1 MKGFKVSKA
10 HFWTQF
16 QSATNLL
23 RKLNV
28 RRVKRKAKREKGLLQ
43 KAPKSLESIKSPRR
57 KTNLATATRRII
69 KGDDQGPENENPRKA
84 ATRNPGGQKIK
95 KMRAKNGKAI
105 RIKSQV
111 CFRQKS
117 HGSLE
122 L

>member
-1 MKGFKVSKA
+1 MKGIKVSKA

-16 QSATNLL
+16 QSVTNLL

-28 RRVKRKAKREKGLLQ
+28 RRVKRKAKRGKGLLQ
-43 KAPKSLESIKSPRR
+43 KASKSLESTRSPRR

-84 ATRNPGGQKIK
+84 AKRNPGGQKIK
-95 KMRAKNGKAI
+95 KMRAKKGKAI

-111 CFRQKS
+111 CYCLNLSNMGK
-117 HGSLE
+117 
-122 L
+122 